1 MANIFNKLLPYRSPL
16 ELLLEHSKICVE
28 ASNVMEE
35 AIKTYFEGGNI
46 DDFSRKIDE
55 FEEKAD
61 QLKVRLREI
70 YAKLKWTYF
79 SRVDFLDILHNADS
93 IIDLIDDVLKV
104 LTINKVEHIDED
116 VKTDILK
123 LSRLVKESISHMNE
137 TANELQNIVESAF
150 SPKEITESNIKAEV
164 VENEEHS
171 SDVIGLS
178 IGKKLFAMKYEMNPV
193 DIIFLNNVVVL
204 LMRIEDRAKNVVE
217 RIKMITHI

>member
-1 MANIFNKLLPYRSPL
+1 MANIFNKLLPYKSPL
-16 ELLLEHSKICVE
+16 ELLLEHTKICVD
-28 ASNVMEE
+28 ASSVMEE
-35 AIKTYFEGGNI
+35 AIKTYLEGKDI
-46 DDFSRKIDE
+46 DDFSMKIDE
-55 FEEKAD
+55 LEEKAD
-61 QLKVRLREI
+61 QLKVNLREI

-79 SRVDFLDILHNADS
+79 SKVDFLEILHNADS

-104 LTINKVEHIDED
+104 LTINKVESINEY

-123 LSRLVKESISHMNE
+123 LSRLVRESISHMNE

-150 SPKEITESNIKAEV
+150 SPKEITESDIKAKI

-193 DIIFLNNVVVL
+193 DIIFLNNVVIL